1 MPPYSPRGI
10 LQVDYTGRKGS
21 GHGAETQ
28 LTPLGVAALGLLV
41 ERPMHPYEMYQ
52 LLMQRHEDRL
62 VKIRPGTLY
71 HTVGRLAAAG
81 LVEPT
86 GTARDGNRPERT
98 TYAVRPEG
106 KAALEAR
113 IKDLLATPVNEYPC
127 FPQALGEA
135 HNLPPG
141 VVLELLETR
150 LTALEASLAILGS
163 DAALAGAR
171 GVDKNTGLMWATS
184 NINCSAE
191 IQWVGG
197 LRANIADG
205 TIPW

>member
-1 MPPYSPRGI
+1 MARN
-10 LQVDYTGRKGS
+10 
-21 GHGAETQ
+21 TQ

-106 KAALEAR
+106 KAALESR
-113 IKDLLATPVNEYPC
+113 IKELLEVPVNEYPC

-150 LTALEASLAILGS
+150 LTALEAGLAGLS
-163 DAALAGAR
+163 ADAALAAFRDVEEKSWIDVGYQQHQLR
-171 GVDKNTGLMWATS
+171 
-184 NINCSAE
+184 AE

>member
-1 MPPYSPRGI
+1 M
-10 LQVDYTGRKGS
+10 DYLGGKVVRVARK
-21 GHGAETQ
+21 TP

-62 VKIRPGTLY
+62 VKIRRGTLY
-71 HTVGRLAAAG
+71 HMVGRLAAAG

-86 GTARDGNRPERT
+86 GTDRDGNRPERT
-98 TYAVRPEG
+98 TYAVCPEG
-106 KAALEAR
+106 KAALEGR
-113 IKDLLATPVNEYPC
+113 IKELLSTPVNEYPC

-135 HNLPPG
+135 HNLPSG
-141 VVLELLETR
+141 VVLGLLETR
-150 LTALEASLAILGS
+150 LTALEAGLAILNA
-163 DAALAGAR
+163 DAAQATSR
-171 GVDKNTGLMWATS
+171 GVAEKYWIDVGYQQHQLR
-184 NINCSAE
+184 AE

-197 LRANIADG
+197 LRANIAHG

>member
-1 MPPYSPRGI
+1 MVR
-10 LQVDYTGRKGS
+10 
-21 GHGAETQ
+21 ETP

-81 LVEPT
+81 MVEPT
-86 GTARDGNRPERT
+86 GTDRDGNRPERT
-98 TYAVRPEG
+98 TYAVLPQG
-106 KAALEAR
+106 KKALESR
-113 IKDLLATPVNEYPC
+113 IKELLSTPVNEYPC

-141 VVLELLETR
+141 VVLELLQTR
-150 LTALEASLAILGS
+150 LTALEAGLAVLNA
-163 DAALAGAR
+163 DAALATSR
-171 GVDKNTGLMWATS
+171 GVARKYWIDVGYQQHLLR
-184 NINCSAE
+184 AE
-191 IQWVGG
+191 IDWVGG
-197 LRANIADG
+197 LRANITDG